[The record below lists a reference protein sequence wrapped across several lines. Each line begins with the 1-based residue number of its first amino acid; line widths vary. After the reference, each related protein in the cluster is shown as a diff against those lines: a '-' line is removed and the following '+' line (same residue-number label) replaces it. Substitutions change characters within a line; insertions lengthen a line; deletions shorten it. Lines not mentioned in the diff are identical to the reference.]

1 MATFWKFYD
10 RLELAV
16 ALLAIGAMV
25 TAVLIAAVG
34 RTIGAPVASA
44 PQFAQLFLIW
54 SCMLGADL
62 TMRAGD
68 HIRVTALPDAL
79 PVIGRQLLAVL
90 SILLILPFLGFIAW
104 KGYELSMGNWQR
116 PLATSGLSYGLVTL
130 ALPVGA
136 VLLAISLLRRWW
148 EGGLLKVFESDDDN
162 PETVI

>member
-10 RLELAV
+10 RLEMTVTLVAV
-16 ALLAIGAMV
+16 IAMV
-25 TAVLIAAVG
+25 IAVLIAAVG
-34 RTIGAPVASA
+34 RTIGSPVASA

-62 TMRAGD
+62 TMRSGD
-68 HIRVTALPDAL
+68 HIRVTALPDMLPPAGRKAL
-79 PVIGRQLLAVL
+79 ALL
-90 SILLILPFLGFIAW
+90 SIVLILPFLGFVAW

-136 VLLAISLLRRWW
+136 VLIAISVLRRWW
-148 EGGLLKVFESDDDN
+148 EGGLLKTFEPDDTN
-162 PETVI
+162 PETVL